1 MDEKQEVTVTSDGS
15 GRRPAKQQERSLL
28 TRGTLLDTTAREID
42 RHGHGSIAMHR
53 IAREAGLTTGAL
65 TFHFPTKGQLL
76 TELKELGLA
85 RIEER
90 VSEAVA
96 LPAAPLRRAHLL
108 LLALLELLHRDVVV
122 RAAVRLS
129 GELPEGGDWS
139 DSWLPP
145 VRQMLR
151 SAGEEGRLRA
161 GVTPEAV
168 TEMALRLATGTEV
181 RARGSDPEP
190 DGAEAG
196 GEHVAHFCDL
206 FLYGISAVRPPET
219 DRTPR

>member
-1 MDEKQEVTVTSDGS
+1 MNEKREVTVTSDGA

-28 TRGTLLDTTAREID
+28 TRGTLLDATAREID

-53 IAREAGLTTGAL
+53 IAREAGVTTGAL

-90 VSEAVA
+90 VNEAVE
-96 LPAAPLRRAHLL
+96 LPAAPLRRARLL

-129 GELPEGGDWS
+129 EELPGGGDWS
-139 DSWLPP
+139 DSWLRP
-145 VRQMLR
+145 VQEMFR
-151 SAGEEGRLRA
+151 SAGEEGKLRA

-168 TEMALRLATGTEV
+168 TEMALRLAAGTEV
-181 RARGSDPEP
+181 RARGGDPEP
-190 DGAEAG
+190 DVAEAG
-196 GEHVAHFCDL
+196 GEHFTQFCDL
-206 FLYGISAVRPPET
+206 LLYGISAVRPPEA
-219 DRTPR
+219 DRAPR